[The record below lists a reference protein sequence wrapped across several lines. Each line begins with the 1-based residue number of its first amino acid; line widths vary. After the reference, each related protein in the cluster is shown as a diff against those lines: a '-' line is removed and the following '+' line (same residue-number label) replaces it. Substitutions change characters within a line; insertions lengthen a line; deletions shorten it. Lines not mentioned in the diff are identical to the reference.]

1 MKQKQIEVIPIAH
14 KKAARRTIKKEWIE
28 ETILSPDQVVSGYG
42 GRTIAQ
48 KKYRVDTKDYL
59 LRVIYEEHED
69 SYIVITTYLT
79 SQISRY
85 WKEEEHEG

>member
-1 MKQKQIEVIPIAH
+1 MKQKQIEIIPIAQ
-14 KKAARRTIKKEWIE
+14 KKAARRAIKEEWIE
-28 ETILSPDQVVSGYG
+28 ETTRSPDQVVSGYG

-48 KKYRVDTKDYL
+48 KKYQINNRDYI
-59 LRVIYEEHED
+59 LRVVYDEYQD

-85 WKEEEHEG
+85 WKEEEHED

>member
-1 MKQKQIEVIPIAH
+1 MKQKQIEIIPIAQ
-14 KKAARRTIKKEWIE
+14 KKAARRAIREEWIK

-48 KKYRVDTKDYL
+48 KKYQINNRDYI
-59 LRVIYEEHED
+59 LRVVYDEYED

-85 WKEEEHEG
+85 WKEKEHED